1 MKQRLQRAARA
12 TGRSLYI
19 LAVPKTVRHS
29 TDEVRQVEMSP
40 ALGLVLRLSA
50 LLVLAGTV
58 LAVHAVGHPLLG
70 LARDALLLVGAV
82 VILALS
88 GALAPQGRL
97 LGRLVLSYAKR
108 EAGRRGLTWRGRLFR
123 ALARRLEPAMSEKK
137 EKGKTNDCQTKSR
150 PG

>member
-1 MKQRLQRAARA
+1 MKQALQRAARA
-12 TGRSLYI
+12 TGRGLLV
-19 LAVPKTVRHS
+19 LAMPKTLRRSVGELR
-29 TDEVRQVEMSP
+29 TVEMSP

-70 LARDALLLVGAV
+70 LARDGLLLLGAV

-97 LGRLVLSYAKR
+97 LGRLLLSYAKR
-108 EAGRRGLTWRGRLFR
+108 ESARWGLTWRGRLFH
-123 ALARRLEPAMSEKK
+123 ALARHLKPAMPEKK
-137 EKGKTNDCQTKSR
+137 EGETN
-150 PG
+150 GH